1 MPQIIKTT
9 VYTIDELSEKAKA
22 KAREGYIVDVL
33 NNVVQWYEADFHD
46 FENICKI
53 LGITL
58 DPEPTRPKQPAGT
71 SGASPCIWFTGF
83 SSQGDGACFE
93 GRWKHI
99 PETCRGIRD
108 YAPLDER
115 LHEIAETLA
124 AAQKQNGDE
133 LYATMTHHGMYY
145 HERCMRIDIQRD
157 SNDDSEPTDG
167 SEETVSEALR
177 DLARWLYRK
186 LETTYEHE
194 TSDSVADEAILA
206 NDWMFTANGTFFT
219 NLHSVTR

>member
-58 DPEPTRPKQPAGT
+58 EAEPTRPKQPAGT
-71 SGASPCIWFTGF
+71 SGASPCIWFSGF

-108 YAPLDER
+108 YAPRDER

-124 AAQKQNGDE
+124 AAQKQNTDE

-145 HERCMRIDIQRD
+145 HEHCMRIDIQRD
-157 SNDDSEPTDG
+157 SSGSWWCTRNRATLCAPHATMPGTRLLTTACTGTAHTAREKPPT
-167 SEETVSEALR
+167 
-177 DLARWLYRK
+177 
-186 LETTYEHE
+186 
-194 TSDSVADEAILA
+194 
-206 NDWMFTANGTFFT
+206 
-219 NLHSVTR
+219 